1 MKIRNKAAFLFLTMI
16 AEIALTI
23 NPALAHRFNVALV
36 IPLSK
41 AASVQGRQIR
51 KGFMLATTERDG
63 HPDQESDGHLGGL
76 DVYVAVIDERGD
88 VAADIGRIATQGE
101 VDIVAAFGSEK
112 TLSLIRKLLDGKK
125 VALLLPGLSPF
136 SKSDLPA
143 VAAFTP
149 LTCLRSR
156 LLFPPMK
163 GHTAASPLPGR
174 HRDTMQPGA
183 SMWPC
188 GPRAGSMTQRRCFGF
203 SVKPRA
209 VSLGEGRI
217 PPHRA
222 SIRRLPGK
230 ALSILRAGRGRV
242 DPPARPRLA
251 ASPHFP
257 VTCGQNPGLDAQVA
271 GLDLVVGPEFL
282 GTGGIDDP

>member
-23 NPALAHRFNVALV
+23 NPALAHRLNVALV

-63 HPDQESDGHLGGL
+63 HPDQGSDGHLGGL

-143 VAAFTP
+143 VAAFISAYERAYGSKPSSRAAQGYNAARRIDVAVRAQGGVDDTAS
-149 LTCLRSR
+149 LLRIFSE
-156 LLFPPMK
+156 
-163 GHTAASPLPGR
+163 TAR
-174 HRDTMQPGA
+174 
-183 SMWPC
+183 
-188 GPRAGSMTQRRCFGF
+188 GF
-203 SVKPRA
+203 
-209 VSLGEGRI
+209 
-217 PPHRA
+217 
-222 SIRRLPGK
+222 
-230 ALSILRAGRGRV
+230 
-242 DPPARPRLA
+242 
-251 ASPHFP
+251 
-257 VTCGQNPGLDAQVA
+257 TW
-271 GLDLVVGPEFL
+271 
-282 GTGGIDDP
+282 